1 MASSKLCTGNRDL
14 SISNRDLFFKIQGHY
29 IKIVYVVLDKYKGTF
44 GTQKFVHILVENIN
58 IMFILTIY
66 YLAIGLIISFLLEHS
81 VRFTGND
88 ISFWE
93 RIGMIAWWPYFLIFF
108 IISIINND

>member
-1 MASSKLCTGNRDL
+1 
-14 SISNRDLFFKIQGHY
+14 
-29 IKIVYVVLDKYKGTF
+29 
-44 GTQKFVHILVENIN
+44 
-58 IMFILTIY
+58 MFILTVY

-93 RIGMIAWWPYFLIFF
+93 RIGMLAWWPYFLIIF